1 VNPVP
6 VPATVR
12 SRRRRLSTSVVFLRQ
27 VPGTS
32 PIHRLWAGT
41 KLLVVAALSLTLSL
55 APSWSSVGAAF
66 GLLVVAG
73 VVGRIPL
80 GALPRFPKVFWAFLV
95 FGAALSVLS
104 GRAPTAKV
112 AGIVI
117 SLHSLDLYARFTAV
131 SFLLLGASMM
141 VGWTTPLGE
150 VAPALARLGRP
161 LRWLRVPVDEWA
173 LTVSLCVRTLPL
185 MIDELRTLVAARR
198 IRPRPRIE
206 GPGSGSRL
214 VDELIDF
221 VTAGLA
227 VAMRRAG
234 ELGEAMTARGGVTT
248 VMSRRPGP
256 GRSDLVAMVSTAAL
270 CAGAA
275 IVYALH

>member
-1 VNPVP
+1 MNPV
-6 VPATVR
+6 TVTAADR
-12 SRRRRLSTSVVFLRQ
+12 GRRRRLSTSVVFLRQ

-55 APSWSSVGAAF
+55 APSWSSVGAVF

-95 FGAALSVLS
+95 FGAALSALS

-161 LRWLRVPVDEWA
+161 LRWLRFPVDEWA

-248 VMSRRPGP
+248 VVSRRPGP
-256 GRSDLVAMVSTAAL
+256 GRSDLVVMVSTAAL

-275 IVYALH
+275 IVYALR